1 MSRKDIDRKIAVIF
15 VADVVGYSQHMKK
28 DEDETLQ
35 SFRACRKILEKL
47 FDEHDGRVFNT
58 AGDSI
63 LAEFSSAVSAVVCA
77 SEFQNLIK
85 ERNDNTSSSIKI
97 EFRIA
102 INRGDVVKEGD
113 EVKVKVIGF
122 DRGKV
127 KLSIKQAL
135 AE

>member
-35 SFRACRKILEKL
+35 SFRACRKILEEL

-97 EFRIA
+97 GVPYWNKHGRCCE
-102 INRGDVVKEGD
+102 RG
-113 EVKVKVIGF
+113 
-122 DRGKV
+122 
-127 KLSIKQAL
+127 
-135 AE
+135 

>member
-47 FDEHDGRVFNT
+47 FHEHDGRVFNT

-63 LAEFSSAVSAVVCA
+63 LAEFSSAVSA
-77 SEFQNLIK
+77 FP
-85 ERNDNTSSSIKI
+85 RNC
-97 EFRIA
+97 R
-102 INRGDVVKEGD
+102 
-113 EVKVKVIGF
+113 
-122 DRGKV
+122 
-127 KLSIKQAL
+127 
-135 AE
+135 

>member
-15 VADVVGYSQHMKK
+15 VADVVGYSQHMKN

-47 FDEHDGRVFNT
+47 FCEHDGRVFNT

-97 EFRIA
+97 EFR
-102 INRGDVVKEGD
+102 N
-113 EVKVKVIGF
+113 
-122 DRGKV
+122 
-127 KLSIKQAL
+127 L
-135 AE
+135 